1 MADADALNRIPDRI
15 NHVHFI
21 AVCGT
26 AMAAVACLMKEMG
39 YRVSGSDTG
48 VYPPIS
54 TFLADRG
61 IEILS
66 GYEPAHLDDRPDLI
80 VVGNAVSRTN
90 AEVLCARALGVPY
103 CSMPQA
109 IRHFAIG
116 DKEALVV
123 CGTHG
128 KTTTSSLLSWILQ
141 NAGMDPSFIVG
152 GIVRGFDS
160 NYRLGKGHYIVL
172 EGDEYDTAY
181 FDKHAKFLH
190 YPAYR
195 AVITGIEYDHADI
208 FPDIGGIRGAFS
220 EFLDRVPREGR
231 VYAFDTG
238 EHLDAV
244 LAGYRGDVE
253 RYGTRESSVWRLE
266 NLRSDAEGTTF
277 EIVYRG
283 SILGTFLS
291 PLMGRHNAWNA
302 LSAIAVAWS
311 LGLPVSAIQSALR
324 SFPGVRRRQEVRG
337 MVKGITVMDDFA
349 HHPTAVRETLLA
361 VRGRYPEGRLIAIF
375 EPGTHTSMRAVFQDV
390 FPGAFADADLILLRS
405 PSRIAKVPEA
415 ERISVEKL
423 VADLTSMGKP
433 VRLFA
438 DTQAIV
444 EEAAREAKP
453 SDVLLVMSNGGFE
466 NIHERLMDALRG
478 S

>member
-1 MADADALNRIPDRI
+1 MAEADILNFIPDRI
-15 NHVHFI
+15 GHVHFI

-61 IEILS
+61 IEILP
-66 GYEPAHLDDRPDLI
+66 GYEPSHLDDRPDLV

-90 AEVLCARALGVPY
+90 VEVLCARALGIPY

-116 DKEALVV
+116 DKQALVV

-128 KTTTSSLLSWILQ
+128 KTTTSSLIAWILQ
-141 NAGMDPSFIVG
+141 DAGLDPSFIVG

-160 NYRLGKGHYIVL
+160 NYRLGKGSCIVL

-195 AVITGIEYDHADI
+195 AVITSIEYDHADI
-208 FPDIGGIRGAFS
+208 FPDIGSIRSAFS
-220 EFLDRVPREGR
+220 HFLDRVPPEGR
-231 VYAFDTG
+231 VFAFDTG

-244 LAGYRGDVE
+244 LAKFPGDVE
-253 RYGTRESSVWRLE
+253 RYGTKASSAWRLE
-266 NLRSDAEGTTF
+266 NLRSGTEGTTF
-277 EIVYRG
+277 DAVYRG
-283 SILGTFLS
+283 SVLGTFGS

-302 LSAIAVAWS
+302 LSAIALTWS
-311 LGLPVSAIQSALR
+311 LGLPVPAIQSALR
-324 SFPGVRRRQEVRG
+324 TFPGVRRRQEVRG
-337 MVKGITVMDDFA
+337 VVKGITVMDDFA
-349 HHPTAVRETLLA
+349 HHPTAIRETLQA
-361 VRGRYPEGRLIAIF
+361 VRSRYPAGRLIAIF

-390 FPGAFADADLILLRS
+390 FPAAFADADLILLRA

-423 VADLTSMGKP
+423 VADLASMGKP

-438 DTQAIV
+438 DTQAV
-444 EEAAREAKP
+444 VDEAVRVAKP

-478 S
+478 A